1 MWRKREGSEKQQMCF
16 LHCKLSAERQIKS
29 THCNDA
35 MSTYDNYRKMSYE
48 SKVPHATDE
57 TDTVFVVVVAVR
69 GVL

>member
-1 MWRKREGSEKQQMCF
+1 MWRKREGFEKQQMRF
-16 LHCKLSAERQIKS
+16 LHGELSVERQIKS

-35 MSTYDNYRKMSYE
+35 MSTCDNYGKMLYE

-69 GVL
+69 GIL